1 MTVRYADFTIKITI
15 TLGVAKFDDRLGADR
30 SIQMADKALYQ
41 GKEGGRNRVI
51 VWKPEWVTEADYEA
65 AAIELAALKKNAEKP
80 KGENFQVSLDYIED
94 HPLLQGNSKDES
106 ESDEDRKE
114 EKES

>member
-1 MTVRYADFTIKITI
+1 
-15 TLGVAKFDDRLGADR
+15 
-30 SIQMADKALYQ
+30 MADKAPYQ